1 MSLNTEATTD
11 FALSLTRSANSP
23 SIRIMSKPAYK
34 ALTLLLTVL
43 LATCWVVGEAWHLLP
58 GMAHLDEYSGGC
70 LIVGAAP
77 CKTAAIPLD
86 CNHGNVQHQSPC
98 PLKVL
103 SAEQCPICRT
113 LSQHQTTCMPRTVK
127 PLPELVHARQL
138 DRAPIHIC
146 KPARTADARAP
157 PA

>member
-1 MSLNTEATTD
+1 
-11 FALSLTRSANSP
+11 
-23 SIRIMSKPAYK
+23 MSKSAHK
-34 ALTLLLTVL
+34 AITLLLTTL

-58 GMAHLDEYSGGC
+58 GMAHIEEYQGGC

-77 CKTAAIPLD
+77 CKTTAIPPD
-86 CNHGNVQHQSPC
+86 CYHGSLGHQSPC

-113 LSQHQTTCMPRTVK
+113 LSQHQATCALQTVK
-127 PLPELVHARQL
+127 QLPELIRVRSAHSVAF
-138 DRAPIHIC
+138 HIST
-146 KPARTADARAP
+146 PARTADARAP